1 MKRTAAT
8 LTEIMSSASAPSRRA
23 SSAPSCRVFFDFE
36 TSGKG
41 CASLRQHRIIEI
53 GAVRGSA
60 GGSWDIGR
68 TGLCDDDDDPLPSWC
83 FRTLVAGGPCT
94 AQTTEKHGLRD
105 EDLEGAPSFT
115 EAWEAFVA
123 FVKRAQKDDDA
134 TVLIL
139 VGHNSSSTD
148 SYWLLSELYR
158 ARRSLWELRLS
169 DRTEIFFEDT
179 YPSTVESR
187 AQLKLALAVPD
198 VKNGTLYGALYTS
211 SGGGVEKSSSSLGEG
226 ENEEE
231 SSAPQSRHTA
241 LWDCCA
247 TRDMWCASSE
257 IRRRCGLL
265 TAEEQ
270 IRRWVR
276 CASLSGSVSAGALE
290 GSQRRL

>member
-1 MKRTAAT
+1 MKRAAAT
-8 LTEIMSSASAPSRRA
+8 LTEIMSSASAPS
-23 SSAPSCRVFFDFE
+23 CRVFFDFE
-36 TSGKG
+36 TSGRG
-41 CASLRQHRIIEI
+41 CASLRQQRIIEI

-60 GGSWDIGR
+60 EGSWDIGR
-68 TGLCDDDDDPLPSWC
+68 SALRDDDPLPSWC

-94 AQTTEKHGLRD
+94 ARATEVHGLRD

-123 FVKRAQKDDDA
+123 FAKRAQKDDDA

-187 AQLKLALAVPD
+187 GQLMLALEVPD

-211 SGGGVEKSSSSLGEG
+211 SGGGVEKSSSCPP
-226 ENEEE
+226 
-231 SSAPQSRHTA
+231 PQSRHTA

-247 TRDMWCASSE
+247 TRDVWCASSE
-257 IRRRCGLL
+257 IRRRCVRL

-276 CASLSGSVSAGALE
+276 CASLGGSVSASALQ
-290 GSQRRL
+290 GSQRRQ

>member
-1 MKRTAAT
+1 MKRAAAT
-8 LTEIMSSASAPSRRA
+8 LTEIMSTASAPSRRVQT
-23 SSAPSCRVFFDFE
+23 APCCRVFFDFE
-36 TSGKG
+36 TSGRG
-41 CASLRQHRIIEI
+41 CANLRQQRIIEI

-68 TGLCDDDDDPLPSWC
+68 STSRADVDDPLPPWC

-94 AQTTEKHGLRD
+94 ARTTEVHGLQD
-105 EDLEGAPSFT
+105 EDLESAPSFT

-179 YPSTVESR
+179 YPSTMESR
-187 AQLKLALAVPD
+187 VQLMLALAVPD

-211 SGGGVEKSSSSLGEG
+211 SGGGVEKSSTPGEG

-231 SSAPQSRHTA
+231 SSPPQSRHTA

-257 IRRRCGLL
+257 IRRRCVLL

-276 CASLSGSVSAGALE
+276 CASLGGSVSAGALE
-290 GSQRRL
+290 GSQRRP